1 MNSSQMSRRTPPK
14 VSAALR
20 EVGANLQQWRRLNRL
35 SIEDA
40 AFRAGVSVSTLR
52 RLEQGHGATLENFM
66 RVAHIYRILG
76 DVQGATDPLNH
87 DRGRAMITALL

>member
-1 MNSSQMSRRTPPK
+1 MNKSDMSRRTPAK
-14 VSAALR
+14 VSASLR
-20 EVGANLQQWRRLNRL
+20 EVGINLQQWRRLNRL

-66 RVAHIYRILG
+66 RVANIYRILG
-76 DVQGATDPLNH
+76 DVQGTTDPLNH
-87 DRGRAMITALL
+87 DRGRALVAALL